1 MTRKAL
7 LLLLL
12 SVLAGPMC
20 MADSYQIIDMNCQ
33 TVRIG
38 GAQKSKGDTFSDN
51 DLIEWDASAINQVLK
66 VCALDGKNKGK
77 SMKISKRI
85 FEAKKT
91 GTLRRYVNM
100 IGRGINDDV
109 DMLVL
114 TLEDKEVLPIKIIP
128 GMQYQM
134 WYEDNIVPLSITD
147 GRIALSS
154 TLFDKGGRLVD
165 VWIVEVDDSQGSCTP
180 CYNCIMD
187 LAF

>member
-1 MTRKAL
+1 
-7 LLLLL
+7 
-12 SVLAGPMC
+12 
-20 MADSYQIIDMNCQ
+20 
-33 TVRIG
+33 
-38 GAQKSKGDTFSDN
+38 
-51 DLIEWDASAINQVLK
+51 
-66 VCALDGKNKGK
+66 
-77 SMKISKRI
+77 MKRSKRI

-165 VWIVEVDDSQGSCTP
+165 VWIVEVDDSQGICTP